1 MNIKREYIVSD
12 VDNQDIDDNYGI
24 NNELLSLIINV
35 INPDGFYIMEY
46 DSKKMPILKAINTKT
61 GEFTSLK
68 KIRCKYSKNI
78 GL

>member
-35 INPDGFYIMEY
+35 INPNEFYIMEH
-46 DSKKMPILKAINTKT
+46 DS
-61 GEFTSLK
+61 E
-68 KIRCKYSKNI
+68 KN
-78 GL
+78 LF